1 MTIEAQLDT
10 IAQHLAEIKS
20 LLAAHLSATTHTA
33 SPSFA
38 APKAPKAPGK
48 STPTEGTASPD
59 TVAPAPSPEAEAAVV
74 KDSPTAS
81 DYTNAT
87 LEDCKAIASELV
99 KRGTSEGMVGRNK
112 LIEIIKEMG
121 VGKVTEIKPTQI
133 PAFMMKA
140 EAALAELGE
149 G

>member
-1 MTIEAQLDT
+1 MTIESQLDT

-20 LLAAHLSATTHTA
+20 LLAAHLSTTHTTP
-33 SPSFA
+33 PSFA
-38 APKAPKAPGK
+38 APKAQDKPA
-48 STPTEGTASPD
+48 PTEGTASPD

-99 KRGTSEGMVGRNK
+99 KLGTSEGMVGRNK

-121 VGKVTEIKPTQI
+121 VGKVTELKPTQI

-140 EAALAELGE
+140 EAALVELGE

>member
-1 MTIEAQLDT
+1 MTIESQLDT

-38 APKAPKAPGK
+38 APKAGKAQDKPA
-48 STPTEGTASPD
+48 PTEGTASPD
-59 TVAPAPSPEAEAAVV
+59 TVAPAPSPEAEAPVIEEHI
-74 KDSPTAS
+74 TAPG
-81 DYTNAT
+81 YTNAT

-99 KRGTSEGMVGRNK
+99 KLGTSEGMVGRNK

-121 VGKVTEIKPTQI
+121 VGKVTELKPTQI
-133 PAFMMKA
+133 PTFMMKA
-140 EAALAELGE
+140 EAALAELGK

>member
-1 MTIEAQLDT
+1 MTIESQLDT

-20 LLAAHLSATTHTA
+20 LLTAHLSTTHTTP
-33 SPSFA
+33 PSFT
-38 APKAPKAPGK
+38 APKASKAQDKPA
-48 STPTEGTASPD
+48 PTEGTASPD

-121 VGKVTEIKPTQI
+121 VGKVTELKPTQI

>member
-20 LLAAHLSATTHTA
+20 LLAAHLSATTHTTSA
-33 SPSFA
+33 SFA
-38 APKAPKAPGK
+38 APKAPGK
-48 STPTEGTASPD
+48 PAPTEGTASPD

-99 KRGTSEGMVGRNK
+99 KLGTSEGMVGRNK

-121 VGKVTEIKPTQI
+121 VGKVTELKPTQI